1 MMQVTA
7 KGCFSMS
14 DHEVP
19 RLPGIL
25 GLVQKPYN
33 PYFTIRQAVILTLQ
47 PLVSRHNLPYQIPT
61 KESPFHCKP
70 YYSHQPTII
79 IRSSRRIIKTNNQ
92 PPSGLFCI
100 NARGQPPL
108 WLHSCTYICILVQTS
123 FCGVLALLI
132 RLKRYEKFDSLS
144 KRHSFLMEF
153 GLIAEIYSFLI

>member
-61 KESPFHCKP
+61 KESPSIASSTTP
-70 YYSHQPTII
+70 TPPSSSGPAGGSSRPTINLPLVCFALTPEASHPSDYTAAPI
-79 IRSSRRIIKTNNQ
+79 SAFGCKHPFAECWRLCFGFNTMRSLTFQS
-92 PPSGLFCI
+92 
-100 NARGQPPL
+100 
-108 WLHSCTYICILVQTS
+108 QTPQ
-123 FCGVLALLI
+123 
-132 RLKRYEKFDSLS
+132 
-144 KRHSFLMEF
+144 FLMEC
-153 GLIAEIYSFLI
+153 GLNAEIYRF